1 MPRVVLITGATRG
14 VGRGIAEAF
23 SRRGDTLVVVGRSTD
38 AEPNRLGL
46 PGTLEEAGS
55 VLRSQGSEVLTIRAD
70 LADPAEVERLA
81 AEVLE
86 SHGTPDVLVNNAAA
100 TFIGGFLDIPLS
112 RWRTAINLNL
122 LAPVGLIQAFLPGML
137 DRDEGRIINVT
148 SAAARTRDF
157 PDSPVPQLSYAAS
170 KAALDSFTY
179 GLLPDLEA
187 SGVAVNLVAP
197 VVLTESAD
205 LHMSDPSFTEFKAT
219 MASTGPFGEAIVRV
233 ADQPTSFRG
242 HYLDNAH
249 LEELGFLAPV
259 SGGR

>member
-187 SGVAVNLVAP
+187 SGVEIQRRCAVCGYAFYRPGLKAVEIQASGWRGQHVFRIAEFEGSNATYV
-197 VVLTESAD
+197 TETGREA
-205 LHMSDPSFTEFKAT
+205 LAEFSNIKFI
-219 MASTGPFGEAIVRV
+219 PFGRIRER
-233 ADQPTSFRG
+233 
-242 HYLDNAH
+242 
-249 LEELGFLAPV
+249 
-259 SGGR
+259 